1 MKMSTL
7 VLGLSAALVPLFA
20 FAHQEGHGD
29 DQKPLAATCTQL
41 EYPQRYEVDPA
52 YPEIKALKAKCE
64 AEKKAAAK
72 PDAKPTKKS

>member
-20 FAHQEGHGD
+20 LAHQEGHGD

-41 EYPQRYEVDPA
+41 EYPQQRCYRPVHF
-52 YPEIKALKAKCE
+52 
-64 AEKKAAAK
+64 
-72 PDAKPTKKS
+72 